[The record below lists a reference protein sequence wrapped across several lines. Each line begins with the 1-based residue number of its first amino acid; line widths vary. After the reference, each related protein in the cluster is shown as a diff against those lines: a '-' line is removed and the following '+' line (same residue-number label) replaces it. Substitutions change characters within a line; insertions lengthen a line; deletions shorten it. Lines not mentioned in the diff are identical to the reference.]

1 MAIRFGVI
9 FIDNNIDNFFNDRRK
24 TKQQLIRSILERKSG
39 LDFIRF
45 IEATA
50 SYTNLERKRKLS
62 FEECA
67 VFYTD
72 ADFVRIEREITS
84 FLVFQ
89 NDRSVTLNNDL
100 SATFNL
106 KNYLLVLAKKFYC
119 SVCYCENINTQK
131 IEWIST
137 NHSDFGEILQEFS
150 DITSLSPNELP
161 QFLTDLKDK
170 IIEFNFHKKIINNGL
185 PFGIIFIVS
194 DPENLIDINDKNKK
208 LESCF
213 HYYENSH
220 LLYFPII
227 TESYLI
233 LDNLK
238 SYFIFQNENEK
249 PFNLKQHLLELK
261 KELGFEPSG
270 IFYCENASTHKIE
283 LISNEPKDFK
293 GVLLEF
299 LQITSLSP
307 NELPQF
313 LANFKFSKSTYGI
326 DKAEF
331 SLSSLS
337 LENMTLIDNLSTL
350 KRNIKNTFDRYS
362 WHGYSKIPQEKR
374 ITQIKKQV
382 SEEYKVNPFFHSWR
396 VSSEQNRKVNKIAED
411 LKSGKIVGEK
421 IIDNIF
427 DINASYCFITPEDLK
442 NLKERLFI
450 QQDIDITHV
459 INQKKGEAF
468 DHILINDIKYNLL
481 DNTFH
486 FIFNVDNSSQLTIKV
501 PRKDLE
507 NYELPNTKKD
517 IFNNLIN
524 IRRID
529 ENLILKNN
537 EEITNDLNPLLE
549 QLKTQEFPLSDAITK
564 AINQKEKG
572 IALDYA
578 LINDIKYNLLDNTF
592 HFIFNVGNSLL
603 KESSQLIIEVPREAL
618 DLENV
623 DRLIENTL
631 SSHRVCFCSEIHS
644 VCSENSLICHLNQG
658 SYIIDLHLIDD

>member
-9 FIDNNIDNFFNDRRK
+9 FIVDFLRVISVDDEN
-24 TKQQLIRSILERKSG
+24 KQLRSI
-39 LDFIRF
+39 FV
-45 IEATA
+45 
-50 SYTNLERKRKLS
+50 
-62 FEECA
+62 
-67 VFYTD
+67 VFTD
-72 ADFVRIEREITS
+72 ESDAI
-84 FLVFQ
+84 
-89 NDRSVTLNNDL
+89 
-100 SATFNL
+100 FNL
-106 KNYLLVLAKKFYC
+106 KNYLLVLSKNFN
-119 SVCYCENINTQK
+119 SRNIWYCENFVCNKESTYN
-131 IEWIST
+131 IEIELVS
-137 NHSDFGEILQEFS
+137 NENDFGEVL
-150 DITSLSPNELP
+150 DIVKDTSNKDIFNHNDLPHDLP
-161 QFLTDLKDK
+161 QFFTNLMNKQ
-170 IIEFNFHKKIINNGL
+170 IEFYFHKRINNDGL
-185 PFGIIFIVS
+185 PFGIIFIVG
-194 DPENLIDINDKNKK
+194 DPIDIDNKTEKLQSCFCSDKN
-208 LESCF
+208 SRF
-213 HYYENSH
+213 S
-220 LLYFPII
+220 YFPII
-227 TESYLI
+227 TEDYLI

-238 SYFIFQNENEK
+238 SCFVFQCEPNKNDR
-249 PFNLKQHLLELK
+249 PFNLKQYLLGLK
-261 KELGFEPSG
+261 VNLGFEPTG
-270 IFYCENASTHKIE
+270 IFYCENANTHKIE
-283 LISNEPKDFK
+283 LIGNDSDFK

-299 LQITSLSP
+299 LENIPQAP

-313 LANFKFSKSTYGI
+313 LTNFKNSKSPNEKISFNFTSN
-326 DKAEF
+326 KN
-331 SLSSLS
+331 SSIS
-337 LENMTLIDNLSTL
+337 PYAAFNRKVRD
-350 KRNIKNTFDRYS
+350 TFDCYC

-374 ITQIKKQV
+374 IAKIQEQVNEEIKLDP
-382 SEEYKVNPFFHSWR
+382 SFCNHR
-396 VSSEQNRKVNKIAED
+396 VSSEQNRKINEIAEG
-411 LKSGKIVGEK
+411 LKSGKIIGEK
-421 IIDNIF
+421 IIDNVF

-442 NLKERLFI
+442 TLKERLFI

-572 IALDYA
+572 IVLDYA

-592 HFIFNVGNSLL
+592 HFIFDVDNSLL

-623 DRLIENTL
+623 DRLVENTL
-631 SSHRVCFCSEIHS
+631 SPYETHS
-644 VCSENSLICHLNQG
+644 VYSESSLVYHLNKG
-658 SYIIDLHLIDD
+658 SYIIDLYLIDD